1 MNRESHPRPQFIR
14 ENWQS
19 LDGEWDFCFDDENKG
34 IKKLWF
40 KGFTTDNKI
49 VVPFSYETKLSNI
62 NVQDHHP
69 IVWYQKKLNLEK
81 DKHITINFEGAD
93 YITTV
98 WLNGNQLGVN
108 RGGYHRFTFDLDEY
122 LIDGENTIVVR
133 CEDSLDTNQT
143 RGKQRW
149 LNHNFGCWY
158 VQTTGIWKSIWLEYR
173 KSPIYLR
180 SAKITPEIDKD
191 QVIINPVVS
200 GHYSNLKEKNLFL
213 ETELLFDGKLVCY
226 SKEALNHTE
235 QSIILDTRVKEDS
248 NWGTKIWSTEDPNL
262 YDIRYRLLDE
272 HGEVLD
278 TVESYLGMRKI
289 SIDKNRILLNNR
301 ELYQRLILDQGYW
314 PDSGLTPPSLE
325 ALKLDLTAIKKLGYN
340 GLRKHQKIE
349 DERFLYLCDK
359 LGILVWTEMPS
370 AYQFSDISLT
380 RFTEEWLKIVTQH
393 YNHPSVITWVPFNES
408 WGIKDIFGDKKQQR
422 FTEGIYYLTKSL
434 DPHRPVITNDG
445 WEHTISDII
454 TLHDYEEFAGRLS
467 ERYADKMKLVN
478 NDIQFNKDKFAFASE
493 YDYLGQP
500 IIISE
505 FGGIAFDTDDEE
517 QWGYGSRVKNQEDYI
532 NRFKKIHEAI
542 QGLEYVSGYCYTQL
556 TDVEQE
562 INGLLDKSRNPKISF
577 ELINEINN
585 FR

>member
-1 MNRESHPRPQFIR
+1 MKRESHPRPQFIR
-14 ENWQS
+14 ENWRS
-19 LDGEWDFCFDDENKG
+19 LDGEWDFCFDDENVG

-40 KGFTTDNKI
+40 RGITTDNKI
-49 VVPFSYETKLSNI
+49 MVPFTYETKLSKI
-62 NVQDHHP
+62 DVQDHHS
-69 IVWYQKKLNLEK
+69 IVWYQKKVNLEK
-81 DKHITINFEGAD
+81 NKHITINFEGVD

-98 WLNGNQLGVN
+98 WLNGLQLGEN
-108 RGGYHRFTFDLDEY
+108 RGGYHRFSFDLDEY

-133 CEDSLDTNQT
+133 CEDSLDTNQI

-149 LNHNFGCWY
+149 LKNNFGCWY

-173 KSPIYLR
+173 KSPIYLK

-200 GHYSNLKEKNLFL
+200 GHYSILKENNLFL
-213 ETELLFDGKLVCY
+213 ETELLFDGKLVSY
-226 SKEALNHTE
+226 SREALNHTE

-248 NWGTKIWSTEDPNL
+248 NWGTKIWSTDSPNL

-289 SIDKNRILLNNR
+289 SIEENRILLNNK

-325 ALKLDLTAIKKLGYN
+325 ALKVDLISVKKLGYN

-359 LGILVWTEMPS
+359 LGILVWIEMPS

-380 RFTEEWLKIVTQH
+380 RFTEEWLKIVAQH

-408 WGIKDIFGDKKQQR
+408 WGIKDIFADKKQQS
-422 FTEGIYYLTKSL
+422 FTEGIYYLTKSM
-434 DPHRPVITNDG
+434 DPNRPVITNDG

-454 TLHDYEEFAGRLS
+454 TLHDYEEFADKLS
-467 ERYADKMKLVN
+467 ERYTDKMKLVN
-478 NDIQFNKDKFAFASE
+478 NDIQFNKDKFALANG
-493 YDYLGQP
+493 YNYHGQP

-532 NRFKKIHEAI
+532 NRFRKIHEAI

-562 INGLLDKSRNPKISF
+562 INGLLDVCRNPKISF